1 MRTALVTGGSAGIG
15 AGICRHLLE
24 DGYTV
29 INLSRRPSPVEHERM
44 HDYPVDLSDL
54 EATAQVAAQVTRDH
68 QVTDL
73 LHNAGVIRPALLGSV
88 DLADLEMV
96 SNIHIGAAITLAQA
110 VLPGMRAAG
119 NGRIVLISSRAALG
133 LQTRTC
139 YSATKSGMMGMARTW
154 ALELG
159 PEGITVNVVAPGPIA
174 ETEMFDDAI
183 REQETGQS
191 RGCRPGGEVFPVPR
205 QQFCH
210 RADPAGMRRGQPG
223 LTFTLTD
230 SPRQHN
236 HDIYQR
242 TDRCTGGTG
251 KTPSQHLHRP
261 RDLRAG
267 NGAYLGKR
275 LDLHRP

>member
-29 INLSRRPSPVEHERM
+29 LNLSRRPSPFEHDRL
-44 HDYPVDLSDL
+44 HNYTVDLADL
-54 EATAQVAAQVTRDH
+54 EATATVAAQVAADH

-73 LHNAGVIRPALLGSV
+73 IHNAGVIRPALLGSV
-88 DLADLEMV
+88 DLADMEMV

-110 VLPGMRAAG
+110 VLPGMKAAG
-119 NGRIVLISSRAALG
+119 NGRIILISSRAALG

-183 REQETGQS
+183 QEQEKRDAIAASIPVKRLGNPSDVARAVQFFLAPENSFITGQTLLV
-191 RGCRPGGEVFPVPR
+191 CGG
-205 QQFCH
+205 
-210 RADPAGMRRGQPG
+210 A
-223 LTFTLTD
+223 
-230 SPRQHN
+230 S
-236 HDIYQR
+236 
-242 TDRCTGGTG
+242 
-251 KTPSQHLHRP
+251 
-261 RDLRAG
+261 
-267 NGAYLGKR
+267 LGS
-275 LDLHRP
+275 LSL

>member
-29 INLSRRPSPVEHERM
+29 LNLSRRPSPFEHDRL
-44 HDYPVDLSDL
+44 HNYTVDLADL
-54 EATAQVAAQVTRDH
+54 QATARVAEQVATDH

-73 LHNAGVIRPALLGSV
+73 IHNAGVIRPALLGSV
-88 DLADLEMV
+88 DLADMEMV

-110 VLPGMRAAG
+110 VLPAMKAAG
-119 NGRIVLISSRAALG
+119 NGRIILISSRAALG

-139 YSATKSGMMGMARTW
+139 YSATKSGMIGMARTW

-183 REQETGQS
+183 QDQEKRDAIAASIPVQRLGNPSDVARAVKFFLSPENSFITGQTLLV
-191 RGCRPGGEVFPVPR
+191 CGG
-205 QQFCH
+205 
-210 RADPAGMRRGQPG
+210 A
-223 LTFTLTD
+223 
-230 SPRQHN
+230 S
-236 HDIYQR
+236 
-242 TDRCTGGTG
+242 
-251 KTPSQHLHRP
+251 
-261 RDLRAG
+261 
-267 NGAYLGKR
+267 LGS
-275 LDLHRP
+275 LSL